1 MTLHHGLNGLKI
13 TILTILLFGLRG
25 LVADLSA
32 EVDYADQLPRVP
44 ATEPAAA
51 IDTFKVVD
59 GFKIEMVA
67 SEPQVTDPVAMAFDE
82 NGNLFV
88 AEMRGYSE
96 HGDDQVGQI
105 RFLEDTNG
113 DGLFDRSTVFADR
126 MSWPTAVACYDGGI
140 FVGATPDLLYLK
152 DENGDR
158 QADRREVVFSG
169 FGASNVQG
177 LINSFRWGLDNRI
190 HLVVRNKS
198 SIVRPGDPVAEE
210 PLLLS
215 GRDLIFDPR
224 TLEYEPTSGG
234 GQFGMSFNRW
244 GEKFVCSNSD
254 HLQVVLAEDRYLRRN
269 PYQAGSAS
277 RRSIAADG
285 PQAAVYRISPVEA
298 WRIVRTRLRVAKA
311 ASGPIEGG
319 GTPAGYFTSATGITI
334 YEGDAWPDA
343 YRGWALIADVGSNL
357 LHRKQLHPDGVAYLG
372 HRVDQQAELL
382 ASTDIWFRP
391 VQFCNGPDGALYI
404 ADMYREFVEHPLS
417 LPPEIKRHLDLNSGN
432 DRGRIYRLVPTDFK
446 QPVPTRLGGVT
457 TGELVAALDHPNA
470 WHRRTAARLIYER
483 QDTGVVP
490 ALQKISK
497 TAKLPEGR
505 IAALYALAGLE
516 ALEEQVLL
524 AALDDDHSQVR
535 RNGVRLAEA
544 HASLSVALREKL
556 LTLVDDPAISV
567 RYQLA
572 FSLGEWPSSE
582 SIAGLLA
589 LARRDVANQD
599 IRGALLSSLR
609 NGAQVVLAQL
619 NEDPQFAST
628 QEGQAFLDTLR
639 EQVARQGN
647 TVSRETVMVFEG
659 DGGEQQPI
667 RNEVSAERKRV
678 YDAYRVIL
686 GEPGNIARGKELFKQ
701 SCASCH
707 KLEDIGQAIGP
718 NLAAMK
724 NRGSES
730 LLYNTLIPNQ
740 EVDARFQTRLVVTG
754 DGQTYSGIIQQ
765 ETATS
770 VTLLGADGVANTILR
785 IDIEEM
791 VNTGKSL
798 MPSGFENQLSKAKMT
813 DLMAYLMSLR

>member
-1 MTLHHGLNGLKI
+1 M
-13 TILTILLFGLRG
+13 
-25 LVADLSA
+25 
-32 EVDYADQLPRVP
+32 
-44 ATEPAAA
+44 
-51 IDTFKVVD
+51 
-59 GFKIEMVA
+59 
-67 SEPQVTDPVAMAFDE
+67 
-82 NGNLFV
+82 
-88 AEMRGYSE
+88 
-96 HGDDQVGQI
+96 
-105 RFLEDTNG
+105 
-113 DGLFDRSTVFADR
+113 
-126 MSWPTAVACYDGGI
+126 
-140 FVGATPDLLYLK
+140 
-152 DENGDR
+152 
-158 QADRREVVFSG
+158 
-169 FGASNVQG
+169 
-177 LINSFRWGLDNRI
+177 
-190 HLVVRNKS
+190 
-198 SIVRPGDPVAEE
+198 
-210 PLLLS
+210 
-215 GRDLIFDPR
+215 
-224 TLEYEPTSGG
+224 
-234 GQFGMSFNRW
+234 
-244 GEKFVCSNSD
+244 
-254 HLQVVLAEDRYLRRN
+254 
-269 PYQAGSAS
+269 
-277 RRSIAADG
+277 
-285 PQAAVYRISPVEA
+285 
-298 WRIVRTRLRVAKA
+298 
-311 ASGPIEGG
+311 
-319 GTPAGYFTSATGITI
+319 
-334 YEGDAWPDA
+334 
-343 YRGWALIADVGSNL
+343 
-357 LHRKQLHPDGVAYLG
+357 
-372 HRVDQQAELL
+372 
-382 ASTDIWFRP
+382 
-391 VQFCNGPDGALYI
+391 
-404 ADMYREFVEHPLS
+404 
-417 LPPEIKRHLDLNSGN
+417 
-432 DRGRIYRLVPTDFK
+432 
-446 QPVPTRLGGVT
+446 T

-490 ALQKISK
+490 ALKKISK

-505 IAALYALAGLE
+505 IAALYALAGLD

-556 LTLVDDPAISV
+556 LPLVDDPAISV

-582 SIAGLLA
+582 SIAGLIA

-619 NEDPQFAST
+619 NEDSQFALT
-628 QEGQAFLDTLR
+628 QEGQAFLDALR

-647 TVSRETVMVFEG
+647 TDSRESVMVFEG

-707 KLEDIGQAIGP
+707 KLEDVGHAIGP